1 MEQSCHDRLT
11 PCLNGVDK
19 ATLPLLA
26 RALYSKLRGFRET
39 VNNTGAGEAT
49 KELFLNSLFNPRVLY
64 TGYAMW
70 IEKESKRWPEW
81 GGDCS
86 IFNPGGK
93 HFDRYLKQTIKQ
105 SGMTVTRRLKRIL
118 DEA

>member
-1 MEQSCHDRLT
+1 MALSF
-11 PCLNGVDK
+11 NGADK
-19 ATLPLLA
+19 TTLPVLV
-26 RALYSKLRGFRET
+26 RALYSQTRKFREQ
-39 VNNTGAGEAT
+39 VNNAGASEKV
-49 KELFLNSLFNPRVLY
+49 KELYFTGIFSSRILHV
-64 TGYAMW
+64 GYAMW
-70 IEKESKRWPEW
+70 IEKESKKWTEW
-81 GGDCS
+81 GGDFS